1 MLAFFPALYEDELLY
16 SWFARYH
23 VRSCNLSPK
32 VTMAE
37 LYGSSSVMAVPDLP
51 AHLRQVYGRLKH
63 FDPPGIDEWIGQHTF
78 FHYYTTFAKKDVRD
92 RVFTEMLEG
101 TSPGSIHMMTGAM
114 ASSVSE
120 SSVFRFCPKCA
131 DEDIKQ
137 YGETYWHMS
146 HQLPGVLICPK
157 HKHFLL
163 NSSVSF
169 RGKNKY
175 VFHAATI
182 PNCKRSQGLPMYSE
196 KTMQKLLI
204 IAKELIQFAHTDLS
218 FTRSGVEQAYKYL
231 LQKQG
236 YATISGSVD
245 QHTLAQQFSRFYGRE
260 LLEAVQSPVNSDNP
274 SCWLKAIT
282 RKQRK
287 AFHPIRHILLIHFLG
302 ESIDTFYRYGSQTY
316 KPFGLPPYPCLNPAA
331 DHYLQPVIPNVK
343 ETICTDTRKPVGT
356 FTCSCGF
363 IYSRRGPDHSEEDR
377 YKVGHVKQFGP
388 VWQDKLHDLIHTKK
402 LGYYAAAK
410 QLKADIGTVKKYANQ
425 RQIAKDNSKK
435 AGSTLP
441 LESKREQWLFLQ
453 KENPKIS
460 VTEVRKCHQALYAW
474 LYRHDRQWLQKNSL
488 RMNKTAVK
496 NQRVNWVERDQELV
510 KEIKDAVNKLLKFPK
525 PVRINRSRIGKKI
538 GKLALLERHL
548 AKLPQTNVYLN
559 QVTESVEQ
567 FQIRRVR
574 WAAKTLYN
582 QHQDVVAWR
591 IQRLAGLYKDIGEKV
606 NREID
611 AQMDSYSNRRKEV

>member
-1 MLAFFPALYEDELLY
+1 M
-16 SWFARYH
+16 
-23 VRSCNLSPK
+23 RSCNLSPK
-32 VTMAE
+32 ATMTE
-37 LYGSSSVMAVPDLP
+37 LYGSSRVMAVPDLP
-51 AHLRQVYGRLKH
+51 AHLRQVYKRLKH
-63 FDPPGIDEWIGQHTF
+63 FDPLGIDEWIGQHTF

-120 SSVFRFCPKCA
+120 PSVFRFCPKCA
-131 DEDIKQ
+131 DEDIQQ
-137 YGETYWHMS
+137 YGEMYWHMS
-146 HQLPGVLICPK
+146 HQLPGVLVCPK

-175 VFHAATI
+175 VYHAATMQ
-182 PNCKRSQGLPMYSE
+182 NCKRSQGLPMYSE
-196 KTMQKLLI
+196 KTIQSLLI
-204 IAKELIQFAHTDLS
+204 IAKELIQLAHTDLS

-231 LQKQG
+231 LQRQG

-245 QHTLAQQFSRFYGRE
+245 QHTLAQQFSHFYGRE
-260 LLEAVQSPVNSDNP
+260 LLEAVQSPIDSDNS

-287 AFHPIRHILLIHFLG
+287 AFHPIRHILLTHFLG
-302 ESIDTFYRYGSQTY
+302 ESIDTFYRYESQTY
-316 KPFGLPPYPCLNPAA
+316 DPFGSPPYPCLNPAA

-363 IYSRRGPDHSEEDR
+363 IYSRRGPDHSIEDR
-377 YKVGHVKQFGP
+377 YKIGRVKQFGL
-388 VWQDKLHDLIHTKK
+388 VWQDKVHDLIYIKK
-402 LGYYAAAK
+402 LSYYAAAK
-410 QLKADIGTVKKYANQ
+410 RLKVDIGTVKKYANQ
-425 RQIAKDNSKK
+425 QQIAKDDSKE
-435 AGSTLP
+435 ASTLP
-441 LESKREQWLFLQ
+441 LESKRTQWLLFQ
-453 KENPKIS
+453 EENSKTS
-460 VTEVRKCHQALYAW
+460 VTEVRKRNPALYAW
-474 LYRHDRQWLQKNSL
+474 LYRHDRQWLQKHSSKI
-488 RMNKTAVK
+488 NKTAVK
-496 NQRVNWVERDQELV
+496 NQRVNWTERDRQLV
-510 KEIKDAVNKLLKFPK
+510 KEIKDVVHKLLKFPK
-525 PVRINRSRIGKKI
+525 PVRINRSRIGKEI

-548 AKLPQTNVYLN
+548 EKLFQTNVYLN

-591 IQRLAGLYKDIGEKV
+591 IRRLAGLHKDIGEKV

-611 AQMDSYSNRRKEV
+611 LQIDNYSNCRKEV